1 MAIVSSR
8 PTITRKELE
17 GVLDCLINDNLA
29 GGEIIKT
36 LENRI
41 SELTGYKYVLA
52 VNTATA
58 AYHLAFRALEI
69 SPDDE
74 IIIPS
79 YFDTAVL
86 AGLHLSGGTP
96 VLIDID
102 PGSFS
107 PDIGLYREKISEHTK
122 ALVLGHLFGF
132 VRDIAEFFTLEK
144 PIIEDVS
151 HSIGSEHHETSHEAR
166 AHIAI
171 ASFAPSMLM
180 TTGNGAVI
188 MTNNSR
194 MYSLMK
200 DLRGNSGRSSCFH
213 FDYIMT
219 DFQGAMGISQIHRL
233 PDFLVRRREIA
244 RIYYDA
250 LKVTSHRTFFAYSD
264 NFTYQSFPL
273 MFDAPAERLEKYWK
287 KMGIEIFLP
296 ISTPL
301 HMLTGEKTM
310 EFPHSD
316 RLSKKL
322 YSLPIYP
329 TLTKKEIEKIARALS
344 SFI

>member
-17 GVLDCLINDNLA
+17 GVLDCLINDDLA
-29 GGEIIKT
+29 RGEIIKA
-36 LENRI
+36 LESRI
-41 SELTGYKYVLA
+41 SELSGYKYVLA
-52 VNTATA
+52 VNSATS

-69 SPDDE
+69 SPEDE

-79 YFDTAVL
+79 YFEATPL
-86 AGLHLSGGTP
+86 AGLQLSGGTP

-102 PGSFS
+102 PGAFS
-107 PDIGLYREKISEHTK
+107 PNIGLYREKITTRTK
-122 ALVLGHLFGF
+122 ALVVGHLFGF
-132 VRDIAEFFTLEK
+132 VKDIAEFLTLEK

-151 HSIGSEHHETSHEAR
+151 HSLGSEHHDTSHEAR

-200 DLRGNSGRSSCFH
+200 DLRGNSGRSTCIH

-233 PDFLVRRREIA
+233 GDLLRRRREIA

-250 LKVTSHRTFFAYSD
+250 LKVTSHKTYFAYSD
-264 NFTYQSFPL
+264 NFTYQSFPII
-273 MFDAPAERLEKYWK
+273 FDAPAERVEKYWK
-287 KMGIEIFLP
+287 KAGIEIFLP

-310 EFPHSD
+310 EFPHSE

-329 TLTKKEIEKIARALS
+329 TLTKKEIEKIARSLS

>member
-17 GVLDCLINDNLA
+17 GVLDCLINDELSR
-29 GGEIIKT
+29 GEIIKT
-36 LENRI
+36 LESRV

-52 VNTATA
+52 VNSATS

-79 YFDTAVL
+79 YFDAAPL
-86 AGLHLSGGTP
+86 AGLHLSGGVP

-102 PGSFS
+102 AGTLS
-107 PDIGLYREKISEHTK
+107 PDISLYREKISERTK
-122 ALVLGHLFGF
+122 ALVVGHVFGF
-132 VRDIAEFFTLEK
+132 VRDISEFPALEK
-144 PIIEDVS
+144 TIIEDIS
-151 HSIGSEHHETSHEAR
+151 HSIGSEHYDTSHQGR

-200 DLRGNSGRSSCFH
+200 DLRGNSGHASCLN

-233 PDFLVRRREIA
+233 GDLIRRRREIA

-250 LKVTSHRTFFAYSD
+250 LKVTSHKTFFAYSD
-264 NFTYQSFPL
+264 NFTYQSFPII
-273 MFDAPAERLEKYWK
+273 FDAPAERVEKYWK
-287 KMGIEIFLP
+287 KAGIEIFLP
-296 ISTPL
+296 IPTPL
-301 HMLTGEKTM
+301 HMFTREKSM
-310 EFPHSD
+310 DFPHSD

-329 TLTKKEIEKIARALS
+329 TLTKKEIEKISRSLS

>member
-36 LENRI
+36 LESKI
-41 SELTGYKYVLA
+41 AELTGYKYVLA
-52 VNTATA
+52 VNSATS
-58 AYHLAFRALEI
+58 AYHLAFKALEI
-69 SPDDE
+69 SQDDE

-79 YFDTAVL
+79 YFDTAPL
-86 AGLHLSGGTP
+86 AALHLSGGTP

-102 PGSFS
+102 AGSFS
-107 PDIGLYREKISEHTK
+107 PDIAHYREKISERTK
-122 ALVLGHLFGF
+122 ALVLGQLFGF
-132 VRDIAEFFTLEK
+132 VRDIADFLVLEK
-144 PIIEDVS
+144 PVIEDIS
-151 HSIGSEHHETSHEAR
+151 HSIGSEHHDTSHDSR

-180 TTGNGAVI
+180 TTGNGAVV
-188 MTNNSR
+188 MSNNSR

-200 DLRGNSGRSSCFH
+200 DLRGNSGRTSCIT

-233 PDFLVRRREIA
+233 PDLLKRRREIA
-244 RIYYDA
+244 RMYYDA
-250 LKVTSHRTFFAYSD
+250 LKVTSHTTFFAYSD
-264 NFTYQSFPL
+264 IFTYQSFPI
-273 MFDAPAERLEKYWK
+273 MFDAPAERVEKYWK
-287 KMGIEIFLP
+287 KAGIEIFLP

-301 HMLTGEKTM
+301 HTLTGEKIM
-310 EFPHSD
+310 DYPHSD
-316 RLSKKL
+316 RLAKKL

-329 TLTKKEIEKIARALS
+329 TLTKKEIEKIARSLS